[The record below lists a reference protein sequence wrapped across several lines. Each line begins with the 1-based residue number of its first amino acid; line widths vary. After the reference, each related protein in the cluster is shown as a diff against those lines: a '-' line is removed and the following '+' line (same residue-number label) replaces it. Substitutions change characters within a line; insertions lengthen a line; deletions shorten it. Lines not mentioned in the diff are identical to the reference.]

1 MISEM
6 IHTASLVH
14 DDVIDDSDT
23 RRGKNTINKVWGE
36 KKVSNSSDYKTD
48 QVVFSWWVPH
58 FGTVLMFNLKS
69 EGKSVENYGSLFP
82 PGNSQFGLYISQL
95 RVNLTILR
103 NKVVILR

>member
-1 MISEM
+1 MLPAQRSIAMISEM

-48 QVVFSWWVPH
+48 QWFLAGGLH
-58 FGTVLMFNLKS
+58 IFVLC
-69 EGKSVENYGSLFP
+69 
-82 PGNSQFGLYISQL
+82 
-95 RVNLTILR
+95 
-103 NKVVILR
+103 